1 MLFLYLRVKSISM
14 KRFHSLK
21 KNREFQE
28 VYRSGRSYANK
39 YLVMYVLNTE
49 EPGVKIGISA
59 SKKFGNSVDRHRFAR
74 LVRESFRLNED
85 MLEDGKNIVVVA
97 RAAAKDKKFDKI
109 ESAFLHL
116 CGLHNILKESK

>member
-1 MLFLYLRVKSISM
+1 
-14 KRFHSLK
+14 
-21 KNREFQE
+21 
-28 VYRSGRSYANK
+28 
-39 YLVMYVLNTE
+39 MYVLNTE

-97 RAAAKDKKFDKI
+97 RAAAKDKKFD
-109 ESAFLHL
+109 
-116 CGLHNILKESK
+116 